1 MSNVIVCASGDVKSM
16 IMAAV
21 EESKMGDEIKSA
33 VFSEL
38 EALPECEGL
47 LPVDFDEI
55 KTAGGKGGK
64 KKRAKSG
71 YNVFIGECMLAK
83 DVKSFAEAG
92 GKMKECA
99 GDWKKG
105 GPKLK
110 AEYDKKAELIKSGAG
125 TA

>member
-1 MSNVIVCASGDVKSM
+1 MSTVIVCASNDVKTM
-16 IMAAV
+16 IMASV
-21 EESKMGDEIKSA
+21 QESKMSDEIKNA
-33 VFSEL
+33 IYGEL
-38 EALPECEGL
+38 ENIPSCTGL
-47 LPVDFDEI
+47 LPVDFENM
-55 KTAGGKGGK
+55 KAGGKGGAK

-71 YNVFIGECMLAK
+71 YNVWIGECMLGK

-99 GDWKKG
+99 AEWKEG

-110 AEYDKKAELIKSGAG
+110 EEYDKKAELIKSGVG